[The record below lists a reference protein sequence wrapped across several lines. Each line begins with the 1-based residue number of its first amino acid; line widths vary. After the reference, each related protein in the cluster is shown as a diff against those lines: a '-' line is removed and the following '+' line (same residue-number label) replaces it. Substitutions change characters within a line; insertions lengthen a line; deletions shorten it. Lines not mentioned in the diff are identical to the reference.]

1 MDRRLWFPA
10 LASLAGLALLAAAA
24 FVGPARGG
32 AAQTGAQVRQG
43 GTLKVNISNTDIE
56 FLDPALNY
64 DFLGWQIEQATCAKL
79 LNYPDK
85 NGAAGSRLKPEVAT
99 GFPRVGR
106 GGRQYT
112 FTIRPG
118 FRFNTGAAVTAT
130 SFSRAIERALS
141 PKMQSPAASFLT
153 DVVGAA
159 AVMKGKGTR
168 PAGVTVKGNTLTVRL
183 TKVAPDFLARFS
195 MPFFCAIPDNLPI
208 DPQGVNTPPA
218 AGPYYVASK
227 TPDRQITV
235 KRNPYY
241 RGNRPHNVD
250 EMVFTVDTNLNTSY
264 LQVQRGDADYDA
276 SGLPPAAHAE
286 LTRKYGIN
294 KGRYWVHPS
303 LAINYVAL
311 NTRRPL
317 FKTPNMRKAVGFA
330 VDRRLLIR
338 QRGLNAGTPSDQL
351 LPPGMAGYRDAKI
364 YPSTPNVTR
373 ARQLTGGRT
382 GKAVLITGND
392 PISIN
397 QAQILKANL
406 GRIGIEVEIKNYP
419 FAVQIARAGRRD
431 EPFDMNAIGWYADYP
446 DPYDFI
452 NILLYGKTI
461 QATNNVNTAYFNKP
475 AYNRK
480 MTNAARL
487 SGNARYAAYARL
499 DADIS
504 RNQAPLIVTENPN
517 VREFIGARVGCY
529 IYSVV
534 AGSMNLANVCL
545 KQ

>member
-1 MDRRLWFPA
+1 MHRRFWFSA
-10 LASLAGLALLAAAA
+10 FAALAGLALLAAAA
-24 FVGPARGG
+24 FVSPARGG
-32 AAQTGAQVRQG
+32 AGGAAGEVRQG
-43 GTLKVNISNTDIE
+43 GTLRVNISDTDIE

-79 LNYPDK
+79 LNYPDR
-85 NGAAGSRLKPEVAT
+85 NGAAGSRLRAEVAT

-112 FTIRPG
+112 FTVRPG
-118 FRFNTGAAVTAT
+118 FRFNTGAPVTANGFAR
-130 SFSRAIERALS
+130 SIERALS
-141 PKMQSPAASFLT
+141 KKMQSPASSFLT
-153 DVVGAA
+153 DVVGAQ
-159 AVMKGKGTR
+159 AVLNGKRAR
-168 PAGVTVKGNTLTVRL
+168 PSGVTVSGNRITIRL

-208 DPQGVNTPPA
+208 DPQGVNTPPS

-235 KRNPYY
+235 KRNPLY

-250 EMVFTVDTNLNTSY
+250 EMIFTVNTNRNTSY

-276 SGLPPAAHAE
+276 SGVPPAANAE

-294 KGRYWVHPS
+294 RGRYFVHPS
-303 LAINYVAL
+303 LAINYIAL
-311 NTRRPL
+311 NTRRDL
-317 FKTPNMRKAVGFA
+317 FKTPNMRRAVGFA

-338 QRGLNAGTPSDQL
+338 QRGLNAGTPADQL
-351 LPPGMAGYRDAKI
+351 LPPGMQGYRDAKI
-364 YPSTPNVTR
+364 YPATPNVDR
-373 ARQLTGGRT
+373 ARQLTGGQT
-382 GKAVLITGND
+382 GKAVLYTGND
-392 PISIN
+392 TVSIN
-397 QAQILKANL
+397 QAQVLKANL
-406 GRIGIEVEIKNYP
+406 ARIGIEIEVKNYP
-419 FAVQIARAGRRD
+419 FAVQIARTGRRN

-452 NILLYGKTI
+452 NILLYGGTI
-461 QATNNVNTAYFNKP
+461 QATNNVNTSYFNLP
-475 AYNRK
+475 SYNRK
-480 MTNAARL
+480 MERAARL
-487 SGNARYAAYARL
+487 SGDARYATYARL

-504 RNQAPLIVTENPN
+504 RNQAPLVVTENPN
-517 VREFIGARVGCY
+517 VREFIGPRVGCY

-545 KQ
+545 KR